1 MKSDALR
8 LLFLLLACESLH
20 VFAIRLETNR
30 GSLAQTQQDDV
41 DHAIPF
47 PHFGGK
53 RNKKKDKK
61 EAQKLVFFD
70 ARDTD
75 GNLASKILESASKQ
89 VGDRAADSS
98 PRSQAA
104 SIIEE
109 VMPKE
114 MMEGLHSLDKCY
126 QRVCKMA
133 RLGEQHGLNTHLI
146 GIDGCLADL
155 SLNLPSLFWAH
166 QTRSNPTSK
175 GLETNPQTYR
185 EALYWMPFSTV
196 SSAEQGLPK
205 KKWRQFF
212 TDTLPQSV
220 ERVAYSDYKEKQ
232 LLGEATNPNWFVAID
247 HEKRMVVLTIAGT
260 TSVADAITDLAG
272 TTCALPGYPGKNTHF
287 GFLRSAQNVLKK
299 TKHFLRKSLEKHPGF
314 GILVI
319 GYSLG
324 GGTGLILTLLLQA
337 KPLVGQ
343 KSLRCIAYGPPPV
356 VDVLDAELT
365 RFADILVFINGFDIV
380 PRISVRNVA
389 LLGMET
395 EAVEKLQLSNHE
407 QLELWSNMQD
417 DALEDKVVAAVD
429 KVLDNKDTALK
440 EFAQLYI
447 PGRIFWIDWNQDFT
461 AARMLKVDA
470 DQFQELLMHGG
481 FAIFHEH
488 LFDGKSGY
496 WPGFKLAEEYLT
508 SGKTQDEWA
517 SWGSDMK
524 KTKSIK
530 REGPLSRISAFLKAL
545 KLPTLPNV
553 QTFINPFTVFRA
565 LK

>member
-247 HEKRMVVLTIAGT
+247 RAKNVVVLSISGT
-260 TSVADAITDLAG
+260 TSIGDAITDASG
-272 TTCALPGYPGKNTHF
+272 TSVPFPEYPGEMTHV
-287 GFLRSAQNVLKK
+287 GLLGAARNVLKK
-299 TKHFLRKSLEKHPGF
+299 SEIYLRKSLEKHPDF
-314 GILVI
+314 GIQVV
-319 GYSLG
+319 GHSLG
-324 GGTGLILTLLLQA
+324 AGAALILTLLLQA

-365 RFADILVFINGFDIV
+365 RSADIDVFINHFDII
-380 PRISVRNVA
+380 PRVSVHNIA

-395 EAVEKLQLSNHE
+395 EAVDDLKLNAIQRL
-407 QLELWSNMQD
+407 QLWSNSAD
-417 DALEDKVVAAVD
+417 DALEQKVDSAVNQ
-429 KVLDNKDTALK
+429 VLANKDELL
-440 EFAQLYI
+440 EQFDHLYI
-447 PGRIFWIDWNQDFT
+447 PGRIFWIEWNEDAT
-461 AARMLKVDA
+461 AARMHKVDA
-470 DQFQELLMHGG
+470 DQFQEFPMHGG
-481 FAIFHEH
+481 VAMFHQH
-488 LFDGKSGY
+488 FFQGRTGY
-496 WPGFKLAEEYLT
+496 ERGFQLSLDYLT
-508 SGKTQDEWA
+508 SGKTEDEWT
-517 SWGSDMK
+517 SWGADMMK
-524 KTKSIK
+524 NKNRKEK
-530 REGPLSRISAFLKAL
+530 GPLSWALAIISQLRL
-545 KLPTLPNV
+545 MGLN
-553 QTFINPFTVFRA
+553 TVANQLQLLTAGR
-565 LK
+565 

>member
-247 HEKRMVVLTIAGT
+247 RAKNVVVLSISGT
-260 TSVADAITDLAG
+260 TSIGDAITDASG
-272 TTCALPGYPGKNTHF
+272 TSVPFPEYPGEMTHV
-287 GFLRSAQNVLKK
+287 GLLGAARNVLKK
-299 TKHFLRKSLEKHPGF
+299 SEIYLRKSLEKHPDF
-314 GILVI
+314 GIQVV
-319 GYSLG
+319 GHSLG
-324 GGTGLILTLLLQA
+324 AGAALILTLLLQA

-365 RFADILVFINGFDIV
+365 KSADIDVFVNHFDVV

-395 EAVEKLQLSNHE
+395 EAVDDLKLNAIQRL
-407 QLELWSNMQD
+407 QLWSNSAD
-417 DALEDKVVAAVD
+417 DALEQKVDSAVNQ
-429 KVLDNKDTALK
+429 VLANKDELL
-440 EFAQLYI
+440 EQFDHLYI
-447 PGRIFWIDWNQDFT
+447 PGRIFWIEWNEDAT
-461 AARMLKVDA
+461 AARMHKVDA
-470 DQFQELLMHGG
+470 DQFQEFPMHGG
-481 FAIFHEH
+481 VAMFHQH
-488 LFDGKSGY
+488 FFQGRTGY
-496 WPGFKLAEEYLT
+496 ERGFQLSLDYLT
-508 SGKTQDEWA
+508 SGKTEDEWT
-517 SWGSDMK
+517 SWGADMMK
-524 KTKSIK
+524 NKNRKEK
-530 REGPLSRISAFLKAL
+530 GPLSWALAIISQLRL
-545 KLPTLPNV
+545 MGLN
-553 QTFINPFTVFRA
+553 TVANQLQLLTAGR
-565 LK
+565 